1 MTTLVVGASGAT
13 GRLLVGQLLERGEP
27 VRALLRSPD
36 ALRAWAGDPRLSLV
50 QASVLDLDP
59 ATMARH
65 VAGCTAVASCLGH
78 GMSLRGIYG
87 QPRRLVAD
95 AVRRLCEAVMA
106 NAPGRPVR
114 FVLMNTAGNS
124 NRDLREPLSL
134 AQRAVVA
141 LVRALVPP
149 HADNEAAADYLRAVV
164 GQAHPAIEWAVVRPD
179 SLVDRD
185 AVSGYEAH
193 PSPVRSAIFDA
204 GRTSR
209 INVAHFMAELAM
221 GGAAWERWRGR
232 MPVIY
237 DTAAG

>member
-1 MTTLVVGASGAT
+1 MTTLVLGASGAT
-13 GRLLVGQLLERGEP
+13 GRLLVGQLLARGEP

-36 ALRAWAGDPRLSLV
+36 ALLALRGDSRLSLIR
-50 QASVLDLDP
+50 ASVLDLDE
-59 ATMARH
+59 AAMARH
-65 VAGCTAVASCLGH
+65 VAGCSAVASCLGH
-78 GMSLRGIYG
+78 PLSLRGIYG
-87 QPRRLVAD
+87 QPRRLVLD
-95 AVRRLCEAVMA
+95 ALRRLCQAIVA
-106 NAPGRPVR
+106 SAPPRPVR
-114 FVLMNTAGNS
+114 VVLMNTAGNS
-124 NRDLREPLSL
+124 NRDLREPVSL

-149 HADNEAAADYLRAVV
+149 HADNEAASDYLRTIV
-164 GQAHPAIEWAVVRPD
+164 GQAHPLIQWVVVRPD

-185 AVSGYEAH
+185 AVSGYETH
-193 PSPVRSAIFDA
+193 PSPTRSAIFDA

-237 DTAAG
+237 DTARG

>member
-1 MTTLVVGASGAT
+1 MTTLVLGASGAT
-13 GRLLVGQLLERGEP
+13 GRLLVGQLLARGEP

-36 ALRAWAGDPRLSLV
+36 ALLALRGDSRLSLIR
-50 QASVLDLDP
+50 ASVLDLDE
-59 ATMARH
+59 AAMARH
-65 VAGCTAVASCLGH
+65 VAGCSAVASCLGH
-78 GMSLRGIYG
+78 PLSLRGIYG
-87 QPRRLVAD
+87 QPRRLVLD
-95 AVRRLCEAVMA
+95 ALRRLCQAIVA
-106 NAPGRPVR
+106 SAPPRPVR
-114 FVLMNTAGNS
+114 VVLMNTAGNS
-124 NRDLREPLSL
+124 NRDLREPASL

-149 HADNEAAADYLRAVV
+149 HADNEAASDYLRTIV
-164 GQAHPAIEWAVVRPD
+164 GQAHPLIQWVVVRPD

-185 AVSGYEAH
+185 AVSGYETH
-193 PSPVRSAIFDA
+193 PSPTRSAIFDA

-237 DTAAG
+237 DTAPG

>member
-1 MTTLVVGASGAT
+1 MTTLVLGASGAT
-13 GRLLVGQLLERGEP
+13 GRLLVGQLLARGEP

-36 ALRAWAGDPRLSLV
+36 ALLALRGDSRLSLIR
-50 QASVLDLDP
+50 ASVLDLDE
-59 ATMARH
+59 AAMARH
-65 VAGCTAVASCLGH
+65 VAGCSAVASCLGH
-78 GMSLRGIYG
+78 PLSLRGIYG
-87 QPRRLVAD
+87 QPRRLVLD
-95 AVRRLCEAVMA
+95 ALRRLCQAIVA
-106 NAPGRPVR
+106 SAPPRPVR
-114 FVLMNTAGNS
+114 VVLMNTAGNS
-124 NRDLREPLSL
+124 NRDLREPASL

-149 HADNEAAADYLRAVV
+149 HADNEAASDYLRTIV
-164 GQAHPAIEWAVVRPD
+164 GQTHPLIQWVVVRPD

-185 AVSGYEAH
+185 AVSGYETH
-193 PSPVRSAIFDA
+193 PSPTRSAIFDA

-237 DTAAG
+237 DTAPG

>member
-1 MTTLVVGASGAT
+1 MTTLVLGASGAT
-13 GRLLVGQLLERGEP
+13 GRLLVGQLLARGEP

-36 ALRAWAGDPRLSLV
+36 ALLALRGDSRLSLIR
-50 QASVLDLDP
+50 ASVLDLDE
-59 ATMARH
+59 AAMARH
-65 VAGCTAVASCLGH
+65 VAGCSAVASCLGH
-78 GMSLRGIYG
+78 PLSLRGIYG
-87 QPRRLVAD
+87 QPRRLVLD
-95 AVRRLCEAVMA
+95 ALRRLCQAIVA
-106 NAPGRPVR
+106 SAPPRPVR
-114 FVLMNTAGNS
+114 VVLMNTAGNS
-124 NRDLREPLSL
+124 NRDLREPVSL

-149 HADNEAAADYLRAVV
+149 HADNEAASDYLRTIV
-164 GQAHPAIEWAVVRPD
+164 GQAHPLIQWVVVRPD

-185 AVSGYEAH
+185 AVSGYETH
-193 PSPVRSAIFDA
+193 PSPTRSAIFDA

-237 DTAAG
+237 DTAPD